1 MKKKIIKYRFLILI
15 AVLIPSI
22 FIVSSLLTAILLSV
36 VLAYIIRPVA
46 ERVEDYTKVRDTAV
60 FIAILIVITPV
71 ILGFIIAGYQLSNE
85 LSNLSEQIDEF
96 SKGVN
101 EISIISYFSQYTDSG
116 NVEYLLR
123 QLKNAALNFAK
134 SLPEKALS
142 LPHYIIQ
149 IILIPFITFY
159 LIRDRHHIYNQIII
173 LSGENLWKKLI
184 DKIDENFYGIFMGH
198 FFVSVIAGIIAA
210 AGFLILGVPYA
221 IILGFLAMIAA
232 LLPIIGAS
240 TVTLVVCSAYILV
253 GDYTKAALIVV
264 FTITFLILFMDFVV
278 RPRVV
283 CATTRIHP
291 LLVILGFTGGPLIF
305 GIAGFVLG
313 PAILG
318 AAKAVIDVLNEEL
331 RGEETEENSNLEHAQ

>member
-1 MKKKIIKYRFLILI
+1 MKEKFIKYRFLILI

-159 LIRDRHHIYNQIII
+159 LIRDRHHIYNQ
-173 LSGENLWKKLI
+173 
-184 DKIDENFYGIFMGH
+184 
-198 FFVSVIAGIIAA
+198 AA